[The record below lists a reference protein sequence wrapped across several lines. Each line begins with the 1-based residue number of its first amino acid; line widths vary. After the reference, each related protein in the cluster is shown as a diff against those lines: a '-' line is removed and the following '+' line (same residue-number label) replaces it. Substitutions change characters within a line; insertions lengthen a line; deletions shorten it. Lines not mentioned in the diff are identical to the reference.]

1 MRALLEV
8 ALVDIAAIVA
18 DSVGD
23 VEGEVVASLLGC
35 HLQQMQILLLG
46 EVFLKV
52 HVEGGAT
59 GKVLDVGSTMEL
71 ELVDDG
77 QRVVFNHI
85 KIAVVAVA
93 GHKVAVLT
101 IPLGVLHT
109 DILGWDH
116 LAVEHYVLRA
126 VFLII
131 LLDEPEDALEAL
143 AYAIK
148 SKWTRGG
155 DKRRHLIVVWSD
167 ASTHPI
173 GYSAAAMNYPRK
185 MVKTFDELTNMW
197 DGDAKSGGLMD
208 SNAKRLLIFAPEVE
222 YWTDIAETWDN
233 VIHFPS
239 EAGSGLDRLSYQE
252 ILAQIINSI
261 A

>member
-1 MRALLEV
+1 MKDRLEYN
-8 ALVDIAAIVA
+8 VDIVFCIDATGSMGPLLDMVKENALTFYRDLMNEMSQKGKNIDRIRARIVA
-18 DSVGD
+18 FRDYMADGKNAMLTTDFYDLKEESDRFDAVIR
-23 VEGEVVASLLGC
+23 SL
-35 HLQQMQILLLG
+35 HP
-46 EVFLKV
+46 
-52 HVEGGAT
+52 EGG
-59 GKVLDVGSTMEL
+59 G
-71 ELVDDG
+71 
-77 QRVVFNHI
+77 
-85 KIAVVAVA
+85 
-93 GHKVAVLT
+93 
-101 IPLGVLHT
+101 
-109 DILGWDH
+109 
-116 LAVEHYVLRA
+116 
-126 VFLII
+126 
-131 LLDEPEDALEAL
+131 DEPEDALEAL

-148 SKWTRGG
+148 SKWTKGG

-208 SNAKRLLIFAPEVE
+208 SNAKRLLIFAPEAE

>member
-1 MRALLEV
+1 MKDRLEYN
-8 ALVDIAAIVA
+8 VDIVFCIDATGSMGPLLDMVKENALTFYRDLMNEMSQKGKNIDRIRARIVA
-18 DSVGD
+18 FRDYMADGKNAMLTTDFYDLREESDRFDAVIR
-23 VEGEVVASLLGC
+23 SL
-35 HLQQMQILLLG
+35 HP
-46 EVFLKV
+46 
-52 HVEGGAT
+52 EGG
-59 GKVLDVGSTMEL
+59 G
-71 ELVDDG
+71 
-77 QRVVFNHI
+77 
-85 KIAVVAVA
+85 
-93 GHKVAVLT
+93 
-101 IPLGVLHT
+101 
-109 DILGWDH
+109 
-116 LAVEHYVLRA
+116 
-126 VFLII
+126 
-131 LLDEPEDALEAL
+131 DEPEDALEAL

-148 SKWTRGG
+148 SKWTKGG

>member
-1 MRALLEV
+1 MKDRLEYN
-8 ALVDIAAIVA
+8 VDIVFCIDATGSMGPLLDMVKENALTFYRDLMNEMSQKGKNIDRIRARIVA
-18 DSVGD
+18 FRDYMADGKNAMLTTDFYDLREESDRFDAVIR
-23 VEGEVVASLLGC
+23 SL
-35 HLQQMQILLLG
+35 HP
-46 EVFLKV
+46 
-52 HVEGGAT
+52 EGG
-59 GKVLDVGSTMEL
+59 G
-71 ELVDDG
+71 
-77 QRVVFNHI
+77 
-85 KIAVVAVA
+85 
-93 GHKVAVLT
+93 
-101 IPLGVLHT
+101 
-109 DILGWDH
+109 
-116 LAVEHYVLRA
+116 
-126 VFLII
+126 
-131 LLDEPEDALEAL
+131 DEPEDALEAL

-148 SKWTRGG
+148 SKWTKGG

-208 SNAKRLLIFAPEVE
+208 SNAKRLLIFAPEEE

>member
-1 MRALLEV
+1 MKDRLEYN
-8 ALVDIAAIVA
+8 VDIVFCIDATGSMGPLLDMVKENALTFYRDLMNEMSQKGKNIDRIRARIVA
-18 DSVGD
+18 FRDYMADGKNAMLTTDFYDLREESDRFDAVIR
-23 VEGEVVASLLGC
+23 SL
-35 HLQQMQILLLG
+35 HP
-46 EVFLKV
+46 
-52 HVEGGAT
+52 EGG
-59 GKVLDVGSTMEL
+59 G
-71 ELVDDG
+71 
-77 QRVVFNHI
+77 
-85 KIAVVAVA
+85 
-93 GHKVAVLT
+93 
-101 IPLGVLHT
+101 
-109 DILGWDH
+109 
-116 LAVEHYVLRA
+116 
-126 VFLII
+126 
-131 LLDEPEDALEAL
+131 DEPEDALEAL

-148 SKWTRGG
+148 SKWTKGG

-208 SNAKRLLIFAPEVE
+208 SNSKRLLIFAPEAE

>member
-1 MRALLEV
+1 MKDRLEYN
-8 ALVDIAAIVA
+8 VDIVFCIDATGSMGPLLDMVKENALTFYRDLMNEMSQKGKNIDRIRARIVA
-18 DSVGD
+18 FRDYMADGKNAMLTTDFYDLREESDRFDAVIR
-23 VEGEVVASLLGC
+23 SL
-35 HLQQMQILLLG
+35 HP
-46 EVFLKV
+46 
-52 HVEGGAT
+52 EGG
-59 GKVLDVGSTMEL
+59 G
-71 ELVDDG
+71 
-77 QRVVFNHI
+77 
-85 KIAVVAVA
+85 
-93 GHKVAVLT
+93 
-101 IPLGVLHT
+101 
-109 DILGWDH
+109 
-116 LAVEHYVLRA
+116 
-126 VFLII
+126 
-131 LLDEPEDALEAL
+131 DEPEDALEAL

-148 SKWTRGG
+148 SKWTKGG

-208 SNAKRLLIFAPEVE
+208 SNAKRLLIFAPEAE

>member
-1 MRALLEV
+1 MKDRLEYN
-8 ALVDIAAIVA
+8 VDIVFCIDATGSMGPLLDMVKENALTFYRDLMTEMSQKGKNIDRIRARIVA
-18 DSVGD
+18 FRDYMADGKNAMLTTDFYDLREESDRFDAVIR
-23 VEGEVVASLLGC
+23 SL
-35 HLQQMQILLLG
+35 HP
-46 EVFLKV
+46 
-52 HVEGGAT
+52 EGG
-59 GKVLDVGSTMEL
+59 G
-71 ELVDDG
+71 
-77 QRVVFNHI
+77 
-85 KIAVVAVA
+85 
-93 GHKVAVLT
+93 
-101 IPLGVLHT
+101 
-109 DILGWDH
+109 
-116 LAVEHYVLRA
+116 
-126 VFLII
+126 
-131 LLDEPEDALEAL
+131 DEPEDALEAL

-148 SKWTRGG
+148 SKWTKGG

-208 SNAKRLLIFAPEVE
+208 SNAKRLLIFAPEAE

>member
-1 MRALLEV
+1 MKDRLEYN
-8 ALVDIAAIVA
+8 VDIVFCIDATGSMGPLLDMVKENALTFYRDLMNEMTQKGKNIDRIRARIVA
-18 DSVGD
+18 FRDYMADGKNAMLTTDFYDLREESDRFDAVIR
-23 VEGEVVASLLGC
+23 SL
-35 HLQQMQILLLG
+35 HP
-46 EVFLKV
+46 
-52 HVEGGAT
+52 EGG
-59 GKVLDVGSTMEL
+59 G
-71 ELVDDG
+71 
-77 QRVVFNHI
+77 
-85 KIAVVAVA
+85 
-93 GHKVAVLT
+93 
-101 IPLGVLHT
+101 
-109 DILGWDH
+109 
-116 LAVEHYVLRA
+116 
-126 VFLII
+126 
-131 LLDEPEDALEAL
+131 DEPEDALEAL

-148 SKWTRGG
+148 SKWTKGG

-208 SNAKRLLIFAPEVE
+208 SNAKRLLIFAPEAE

>member
-1 MRALLEV
+1 MKDRLEYN
-8 ALVDIAAIVA
+8 VDIVFCIDATGSMGPLLDMVKENALTFYRDLMTEMSQKGKNIDRIRARIVA
-18 DSVGD
+18 FRDYMADGKNAMLTTDFYDLREESDRFDAVIR
-23 VEGEVVASLLGC
+23 SL
-35 HLQQMQILLLG
+35 HP
-46 EVFLKV
+46 
-52 HVEGGAT
+52 EGG
-59 GKVLDVGSTMEL
+59 G
-71 ELVDDG
+71 
-77 QRVVFNHI
+77 
-85 KIAVVAVA
+85 
-93 GHKVAVLT
+93 
-101 IPLGVLHT
+101 
-109 DILGWDH
+109 
-116 LAVEHYVLRA
+116 
-126 VFLII
+126 
-131 LLDEPEDALEAL
+131 DEPEDALEAL

-148 SKWTRGG
+148 SKWTKGG

-197 DGDAKSGGLMD
+197 DGDAKCGGLMD
-208 SNAKRLLIFAPEVE
+208 SNAKRLLIFAPEAE

-252 ILAQIINSI
+252 ILAQIIHSI

>member
-1 MRALLEV
+1 MKDRLEYN
-8 ALVDIAAIVA
+8 VDIVFCIDATGSMGPLLDMVKENALTFYRDLMNEMTQKGKNIDRIRARIVA
-18 DSVGD
+18 FRDYMADGKNAMLTTDFYDLREESDRFDAVIR
-23 VEGEVVASLLGC
+23 SL
-35 HLQQMQILLLG
+35 HP
-46 EVFLKV
+46 
-52 HVEGGAT
+52 EGG
-59 GKVLDVGSTMEL
+59 G
-71 ELVDDG
+71 
-77 QRVVFNHI
+77 
-85 KIAVVAVA
+85 
-93 GHKVAVLT
+93 
-101 IPLGVLHT
+101 
-109 DILGWDH
+109 
-116 LAVEHYVLRA
+116 
-126 VFLII
+126 
-131 LLDEPEDALEAL
+131 DEPEDALEAL

-155 DKRRHLIVVWSD
+155 DKRRHLIIVWSD

-208 SNAKRLLIFAPEVE
+208 SNAKRLLIFAPEAE

>member
-1 MRALLEV
+1 MKDRLEYN
-8 ALVDIAAIVA
+8 VDIVFCIDATGSMGPLLDMVKENALTFYRDLMNEMSQKGKNIDRIRARIVA
-18 DSVGD
+18 FRDYMADGKNAMLTTDFYDLREESDRFDAVIR
-23 VEGEVVASLLGC
+23 SL
-35 HLQQMQILLLG
+35 HP
-46 EVFLKV
+46 
-52 HVEGGAT
+52 EGG
-59 GKVLDVGSTMEL
+59 G
-71 ELVDDG
+71 
-77 QRVVFNHI
+77 
-85 KIAVVAVA
+85 
-93 GHKVAVLT
+93 
-101 IPLGVLHT
+101 
-109 DILGWDH
+109 
-116 LAVEHYVLRA
+116 
-126 VFLII
+126 
-131 LLDEPEDALEAL
+131 DEPEDALEAL

-155 DKRRHLIVVWSD
+155 DKRRHLIIVWSD

-208 SNAKRLLIFAPEVE
+208 SNAKRLLIFAPEAE

-239 EAGSGLDRLSYQE
+239 EAGSGLDRLSYRE